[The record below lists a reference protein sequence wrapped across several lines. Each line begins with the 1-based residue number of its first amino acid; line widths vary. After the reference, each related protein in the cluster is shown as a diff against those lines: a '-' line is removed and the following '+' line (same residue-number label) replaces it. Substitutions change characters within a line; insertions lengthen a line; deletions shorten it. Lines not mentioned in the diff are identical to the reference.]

1 MASNEKRFV
10 GYIKMKTRNHFNIK
24 FRNKDE
30 RQLVIGNSVWR
41 EALKR
46 QDVLIM
52 AWTRDFR
59 VEGKKIKSVTEGN
72 AVTFKV
78 IEDSRYYNG
87 FRATDLKLYKK
98 PAKKSAKKSVKK
110 KVTLEKWLKD
120 TRPTIAKM
128 TDNDWYKLEAD
139 DDHDWMSRYKLPLPP
154 LE

>member
-1 MASNEKRFV
+1 
-10 GYIKMKTRNHFNIK
+10 MKTRNHFNIK

-87 FRATDLKLYKK
+87 FRATD
-98 PAKKSAKKSVKK
+98 
-110 KVTLEKWLKD
+110 THN
-120 TRPTIAKM
+120 I
-128 TDNDWYKLEAD
+128 
-139 DDHDWMSRYKLPLPP
+139 LPRKGG
-154 LE
+154 

>member
-24 FRNKDE
+24 FRN
-30 RQLVIGNSVWR
+30 
-41 EALKR
+41 
-46 QDVLIM
+46 
-52 AWTRDFR
+52 
-59 VEGKKIKSVTEGN
+59 
-72 AVTFKV
+72 
-78 IEDSRYYNG
+78 EDSRYYNG

-139 DDHDWMSRYKLPLPP
+139 DDHDWMSRYKLPFPP